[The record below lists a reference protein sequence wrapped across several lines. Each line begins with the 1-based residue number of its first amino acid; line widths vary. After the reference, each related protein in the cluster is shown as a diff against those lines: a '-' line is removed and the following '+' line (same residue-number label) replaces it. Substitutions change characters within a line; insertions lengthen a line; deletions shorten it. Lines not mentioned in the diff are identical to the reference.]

1 MKSSY
6 LNKYDR
12 QSNDIGTKM
21 SAIHKFIFNF
31 NTYLGP
37 KFNIFNVIC
46 RKLQF
51 LAAILDFVPQ
61 KKMLNTYNLAYIRFG
76 FSTSKLTRNSKKTL
90 YIMKNKVLWPLAWTI
105 LATATGRRNDEMKR
119 LVVWQIHYSFR
130 NVQVILLAS
139 TQNTE

>member
-31 NTYLGP
+31 NTYLGS
-37 KFNIFNVIC
+37 KFNIFNVIY

-76 FSTSKLTRNSKKTL
+76 FSTSKLTRNSEKTL

-105 LATATGRRNDEMKR
+105 SCCIQQCHQPIVMASYCVHKL
-119 LVVWQIHYSFR
+119 LHYS
-130 NVQVILLAS
+130 
-139 TQNTE
+139 QNSSQSIAI